1 MQIPIL
7 SGTYSERAKDVAL
20 LALIGLAVTA
30 CATMQSIDPVQT
42 PPARFQSD
50 TTASVEFLAAERI
63 MPRCVERGA
72 AVLANACADRELI
85 TITNP
90 CAYQGESY
98 AKRLCHEMGHINGWD
113 AGHKNIPLASDSPQA
128 KALAGS

>member
-1 MQIPIL
+1 MF
-7 SGTYSERAKDVAL
+7 L

-50 TTASVEFLAAERI
+50 TTASVEFFAAERI
-63 MPRCVERGA
+63 IPRCLERGA
-72 AVLANACADRELI
+72 AVLANACADTRLI

-98 AKRLCHEMGHINGWD
+98 ARRLCHEMGHVAGWPAD
-113 AGHKNIPLASDSPQA
+113 HSNPRVFPPASTSPQA
-128 KALAGS
+128 RGQNE

>member
-1 MQIPIL
+1 MTEAGKQL
-7 SGTYSERAKDVAL
+7 FLMAL
-20 LALIGLAVTA
+20 LGASITA

-50 TTASVEFLAAERI
+50 TTASVEFMAAERI
-63 MPRCVERGA
+63 MPRCLERGA
-72 AVLANACADRELI
+72 MILANACADQTLI

-98 AKRLCHEMGHINGWD
+98 ARRLCHEMGHVNGWD
-113 AGHKNIPLASDSPQA
+113 AGHRNIPLASDSPQA